1 RRAFHSWIA
10 TTAQT
15 RSARPW
21 SRSRSLPMVGLS
33 ASQLPLETLRPG
45 DILEYFS
52 QGFVCGDRRGLRVGV
67 VLQISSALG
76 NPFPV
81 SLDTEEPLPLTN
93 MVRRRFDIAG
103 TALLLD
109 SVRWRKLRSF
119 QLVPGVYKA
128 PKGAARLCDA
138 LKAHLDE
145 AFASIGAVLPSESD
159 ETSSR
164 PPNRFVR
171 DPPRDDPAPRHS
183 RPSRTPIFGIEPSPC
198 SSETTGALTANIL
211 PEGFRKTTLQMPVEA
226 IVDLAGDDM
235 EQDVDGD
242 GKEDEKSTQTNIV
255 DALASPPWSRNKL
268 RRMPSNYEPI
278 TDLEAA
284 DDEPE
289 VMDTDVLAA
298 GDFMETVPTRWER
311 HKRRH
316 QRKQKAGQWREGRSR
331 KRRHLKLCGVT
342 RSGMRLYNAYSTKAR
357 SAKAIL
363 RIRGLRT
370 RLRELRLRRS
380 TYVEPSTTG
389 YFLPKEVPWPSDVL
403 KTNECL
409 NTEGVEFADVGD
421 FGRCSCAG
429 DCYLDTCA
437 NADGALY
444 CTPESCNLAGKCSN
458 APRTLDTLKLFDT
471 GRVGLGVYTTTDLSV
486 GDVIGEYTGVLSAFD
501 PIDVGVPGQRMKNNT
516 GYTMLLNT
524 KSRRKKYVYVEALK
538 CDSTM
543 RFISHSC
550 TPNAAF
556 VEAQHRSNVKVL
568 VRMVENVYAGT
579 QITVDYGKQTW
590 FRCACEQCWTRKDED
605 EDESS

>member
-1 RRAFHSWIA
+1 
-10 TTAQT
+10 
-15 RSARPW
+15 
-21 SRSRSLPMVGLS
+21 MVGLS
-33 ASQLPLETLRPG
+33 ATQLPPETLRPG

-289 VMDTDVLAA
+289 VSDTDVLAA

-342 RSGMRLYNAYSTKAR
+342 RSDMRLYNAYSTKAR

-471 GRVGLGVYTTTDLSV
+471 GRVGLGVYTTNQPERRRRNRGVHGGAERVRPHRRRCTGPKNEKQHGV
-486 GDVIGEYTGVLSAFD
+486 HDVAQHEVQEKECG
-501 PIDVGVPGQRMKNNT
+501 
-516 GYTMLLNT
+516 
-524 KSRRKKYVYVEALK
+524 
-538 CDSTM
+538 STM